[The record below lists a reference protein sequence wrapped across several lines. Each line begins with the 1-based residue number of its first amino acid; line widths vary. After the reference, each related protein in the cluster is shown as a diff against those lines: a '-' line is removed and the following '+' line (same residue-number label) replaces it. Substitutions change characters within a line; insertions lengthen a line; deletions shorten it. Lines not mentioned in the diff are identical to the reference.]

1 MSDSPRSSLDLVLAF
16 LLGAAAGATVALLT
30 APQSGRE
37 SRQRLKDLARDA
49 AGEAGRL
56 PGMVGDAYGRAARAA
71 REAFLRA
78 LDDAAG
84 SSGPAH

>member
-1 MSDSPRSSLDLVLAF
+1 MSDGGRGNLELILAF

-37 SRQRLKDLARDA
+37 TRDRIKDLARGAADDA
-49 AGEAGRL
+49 KRVPSTL
-56 PGMVGDAYGRAARAA
+56 SDAYGRAARAA

-78 LDDAAG
+78 LDDTTG

>member
-1 MSDSPRSSLDLVLAF
+1 MSDGGRSNLDLFLAF

-37 SRQRLKDLARDA
+37 TRERIKDLARDA
-49 AGEAGRL
+49 AGEAKRVPSTL
-56 PGMVGDAYGRAARAA
+56 SDAYGRAGRAA

-78 LDDAAG
+78 LEDASGA
-84 SSGPAH
+84 SGPGH